1 MNLVTLNVLP
11 STSVS
16 LVNTLPVAGV
26 PSATD
31 FVSATATGA
40 SFTAVT
46 VIFSGAVAVAVPSVI
61 VTVIVGS
68 VSF

>member
-26 PSATD
+26 PSATVL
-31 FVSATATGA
+31 VSAIATGA
-40 SFTAVT
+40 VFVETT
-46 VIFSGAVAVAVPSVI
+46 VITKVC
-61 VTVIVGS
+61 VGQF
-68 VSF
+68 VV

>member
-1 MNLVTLNVLP
+1 MP

-26 PSATD
+26 SSGTVL
-31 FVSATATGA
+31 VSGVATGA

-46 VIFSGAVAVAVPSVI
+46 VMSSGAVAVAVPSVM
-61 VTVIVGS
+61 VTVIVGTDPL
-68 VSF
+68 

>member
-1 MNLVTLNVLP
+1 MP

-16 LVNTLPVAGV
+16 LVNTFPVAGV
-26 PSATD
+26 SSATV

-46 VIFSGAVAVAVPSVI
+46 VIFNGAVAVKAPSEI
-61 VTVIVGS
+61 VTVMTGTAP
-68 VSF
+68 

>member
-1 MNLVTLNVLP
+1 MLP

-26 PSATD
+26 SSGVVTT
-31 FVSATATGA
+31 SATATGA

-46 VIFSGAVAVAVPSVI
+46 VMFKGAVAVKVPSVM
-61 VTVIVGS
+61 VTVIVGTDPL
-68 VSF
+68 